1 MHLQILVMSDY
12 YQFDDLLNAEERAVR
27 VKVRECMEKEVAPI
41 MAEVVAMLLM
51 QYWEKAEFPFQIV
64 PKLGALHIA
73 GGTIKGYGCPGLSI
87 IGSAIATAEVARVD
101 ASCSTFILVHSSLGM
116 LTIALCGS
124 EEQKQKYLPSLA
136 QLNTVACWALT
147 EPDNG
152 SDASGLQT
160 TATKVAGGWILQGQ
174 KRWIGNSTFADLL
187 IIFARNTATNQINGY
202 IVKKDSPGLTATKMA
217 NKIGLR
223 MVQNGDIILKRV
235 FVPDEDRLPGV
246 SSFQDTSKV
255 LAVSR
260 VMVAWQP
267 IGISMGVYDMCHRY
281 LKERKQFGAPL
292 AAFQINQQKLVQM
305 LGNVQ
310 AMFLVGWRLWPDAIQ
325 SSNSAIP
332 TSQVPCCAQ
341 VQDGTGLV
349 LRSLLL
355 VGEAR
360 FGSVLLRTDI
370 SSIKQPR
377 LSFGKDLPVE
387 EDTGKLSFDNNICFL
402 LLEVTLVGISNG
414 ILEVN
419 LVKGQP
425 SRIEGAGDSR
435 RRVCW
440 VVVDLWVNE
449 KFRSLRDLWQAFC
462 DLEPIY
468 TYEGTYDINTL
479 VTAREVTG
487 IASFKPA
494 ARSRL

>member
-1 MHLQILVMSDY
+1 MWAI
-12 YQFDDLLNAEERAVR
+12 RA
-27 VKVRECMEKEVAPI
+27 KVRECMEKEVAPI
-41 MAEVVAMLLM
+41 MAE
-51 QYWEKAEFPFQIV
+51 YWEKAEFPFQII
-64 PKLGALHIA
+64 PKLGALHIS
-73 GGTIKGYGCPGLSI
+73 GGTIKGYGCPGLSVT
-87 IGSAIATAEVARVD
+87 GSAIATAEVARVD
-101 ASCSTFILVHSSLGM
+101 ASCSTFILVHSSLAM

-124 EEQKQKYLPSLA
+124 EDQKQKYLPSLA
-136 QLNTVACWALT
+136 QFKTVACWALT

-160 TATKVAGGWILQGQ
+160 TATKVAGGWILEGQ
-174 KRWIGNSTFADLL
+174 KRWIGNSTFADVL

-202 IVKKDSPGLTATKMA
+202 IVKKDAPGLTATKIA

-223 MVQNGDIILKRV
+223 IVQNGDIILKRV

-246 SSFQDTSKV
+246 NSFQDTNKV

-267 IGISMGVYDMCHRY
+267 IGISMGVYDMCLRY

-310 AMFLVGWRLWPDAIQ
+310 AMFLVGWRLCKLYESGKMTPGHASMGKSWITIKARETV
-325 SSNSAIP
+325 AL
-332 TSQVPCCAQ
+332 
-341 VQDGTGLV
+341 G
-349 LRSLLL
+349 RELL
-355 VGEAR
+355 G
-360 FGSVLLRTDI
+360 G
-370 SSIKQPR
+370 
-377 LSFGKDLPVE
+377 
-387 EDTGKLSFDNNICFL
+387 
-402 LLEVTLVGISNG
+402 NG
-414 ILEVN
+414 ILAEF
-419 LVKGQP
+419 LVAK
-425 SRIEGAGDSR
+425 
-435 RRVCW
+435 
-440 VVVDLWVNE
+440 
-449 KFRSLRDLWQAFC
+449 AFC